1 MSPEMLKNLNDLR
14 LNKKFCDAKI
24 IVEEGATFLAHRAI
38 LAGTSKYF
46 CALFTTPLECKNTE
60 NEFKVTRLPWIRKN
74 LMEEILNYTY
84 TRKFHLTEE
93 NAFDMYVICDYLCID
108 SATEIC
114 INFLKKQINDLNC
127 IEVLSF
133 ARSYL
138 CPSLSVSAERYTLRN
153 FLQVCDK
160 NKDLLECDLKDVI
173 SIVGSNHLNA
183 YVEEPVWEFAIK
195 WINYKPEERSNYI
208 ACLLGKIRLGIM
220 DEIFFTHNV
229 VQNPYVHENNECRA
243 IIESVNTFFRDCNRL
258 QFITD
263 EVQTPKFAQ
272 PRIPHDIVFAIG
284 GWSIGSPTAVVE
296 SYDSRADRWMRPEYM
311 LDPQGARAYHG
322 CAILDG
328 KMYVIGGFD
337 GLEYFNSCRCYDFET
352 KQWRNIA
359 PMNTRRCYVSVTVLN
374 GNIYAM
380 GGYDGHNRQSSA
392 EQYDPRTNQW
402 TLLPNMNVAR
412 SDADATTLN
421 GRVYITGGFN
431 GIECLNTAEI
441 YDPEINEWSLLPPML
456 FRRSG
461 VSCIAYN
468 LMVYVL
474 GGFDG
479 TIRLRSVE
487 RFDPT
492 TETWSAVPDMLSPR
506 SNFAVEVVDNVIIV
520 IGGFN
525 GIGTT
530 HYVECYDKQLNE
542 WRHASDM
549 SLNRSALSACLIQ
562 DLTDVSG
569 LIYEQREALMEEKRL
584 ALHALLPQASD
595 SDETISDN
603 FDDIDI

>member
-14 LNKKFCDAKI
+14 LSNKFCDAKI
-24 IVEEGATFLAHRAI
+24 IVDGKTFLAHRAI

-46 CALFTTPLECKNTE
+46 CALFTTPLETSTE
-60 NEFKVTRLPWIRKN
+60 LDFKVTRLPWINKE
-74 LMEEILNYTY
+74 LMEEVLNYTY
-84 TRKFHLTEE
+84 TRKFDLNMD
-93 NAFDMYVICDYLCID
+93 NAFDMYVVCDYLCID
-108 SATEIC
+108 SATEAC
-114 INFLKKQINDLNC
+114 VNFLKKQIDEENC
-127 IEVLSF
+127 IEILSF

-138 CPSLSVSAERYTLRN
+138 CPVLSVAAERFTLRN
-153 FLQVCDK
+153 FQDVANK
-160 NKDLLECDLKDVI
+160 NNDILECELKDVI
-173 SIVGSNHLNA
+173 NIVSSNHLNV
-183 YVEEPVWEFAIK
+183 YTEEPVWQFVLK
-195 WINYKPEERSNYI
+195 WVNHRPDQRKSYVSYI
-208 ACLLGKIRLGIM
+208 LGKIRLGIM
-220 DEIFFTHNV
+220 NETYFIQNV
-229 VQNPYVHENNECRA
+229 AQSTFVCDNDQCKS
-243 IIESVNTFFRDCNRL
+243 IIDSVNNFFRDCSRL
-258 QFITD
+258 QFINE

-272 PRIPHDIVFAIG
+272 PRIPHDIVFAVG

-311 LDPQGARAYHG
+311 LDPEGARAYHG

-337 GLEYFNSCRCYDFET
+337 GLEYFNSCRCYDFES
-352 KQWRNIA
+352 KQWHNIA
-359 PMNTRRCYVSVTVLN
+359 PMNTRRCYVSVAVLN
-374 GNIYAM
+374 GVIYAM
-380 GGYDGHNRQSSA
+380 GGYDGHNRQSTA
-392 EQYDPRTNQW
+392 EKYDPTTNQW

-421 GRVYITGGFN
+421 DRIYITGGFN

-441 YDPEINEWSLLPPML
+441 YDSEVNEWSLLPPML

-468 LMVYVL
+468 NMIYVL

-506 SNFAVEVVDNVIIV
+506 SNFAVEVIDDVIIV

-530 HYVECYDKQLNE
+530 HYVECYDKKLNE

-549 SLNRSALSACLIQ
+549 SLNRSALSACLIH
-562 DLTDVSG
+562 DLTDVTG

-584 ALHALLPQASD
+584 ALHALLPHTPD

-603 FDDIDI
+603 LEDLEL